1 MKIIVV
7 TGCAV
12 GIAHTYMAAD
22 AMEKAAKK
30 RGFEVRIETQGSVG
44 IEKEVSV
51 KDIREADLVIV
62 ASDVG
67 IEKPERFEE
76 KIVYYGIPAD
86 AIKAPDKL
94 YDQAI
99 AFFEEQ
105 RKSGN

>member
-22 AMEKAAKK
+22 AMEKTAKK
-30 RGFEVRIETQGSVG
+30 RGFEVHIETQGSVG
-44 IEKEVSV
+44 IENEVSAS
-51 KDIREADLVIV
+51 DIREADLVIV

-94 YDQAI
+94 YDQAL
-99 AFFEEQ
+99 AFLEEQ
-105 RKSGN
+105 KKSEG

>member
-22 AMEKAAKK
+22 AMEKVAKK
-30 RGFEVRIETQGSVG
+30 RGIEVYIETQGSVG
-44 IEKEVSV
+44 IENEVAAE
-51 KDIREADLVIV
+51 DIRDADMVIV

-99 AFFEEQ
+99 AFLEEQ
-105 RKSGN
+105 RQSES